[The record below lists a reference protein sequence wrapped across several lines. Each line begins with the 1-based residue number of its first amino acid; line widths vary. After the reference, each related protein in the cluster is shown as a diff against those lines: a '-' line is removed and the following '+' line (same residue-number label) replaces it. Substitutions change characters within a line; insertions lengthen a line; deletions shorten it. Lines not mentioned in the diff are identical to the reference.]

1 MMVMGDGD
9 DVNNVHAAAGGD
21 DDAFNGGDVDCG
33 HDS

>member
-9 DVNNVHAAAGGD
+9 DVNNVHSAAGGD